1 MRKTYEMV
9 TCADGFSVSIQAG
22 KFNYSEPKTDTS
34 HAYESVELG
43 YPSRPCIFIKD
54 YAEDPDDLTGS
65 VYGYV
70 PAHIVRKMIAAHGGI
85 VSGECP
91 PLVESG

>member
-1 MRKTYEMV
+1 MARFEMV
-9 TCADGFSVSIQAG
+9 TCADGFTVSIQAG
-22 KFNYSEPKTDTS
+22 LGHYSESELDGSKT
-34 HAYESVELG
+34 YKSVELG
-43 YPSRPCIFIKD
+43 FPNRPCIFIKD
-54 YAEDPDDLTGS
+54 YAEDPDDLTGT

>member
-1 MRKTYEMV
+1 MRETYEMV
-9 TCADGFSVSIQAG
+9 QYADGFTVSIQAG
-22 KFNYSEPKTDTS
+22 STFYCEPRS
-34 HAYESVELG
+34 NAVGAYESVELG
-43 YPSRPCIFIKD
+43 FPNRPCIFIKD
-54 YAEDPDDLTGS
+54 YAEDPENPTGS

-70 PAHIVRKMIAAHGGI
+70 PAHVVRKMIAAHGGI

>member
-9 TCADGFSVSIQAG
+9 TCTDGFTVSIQAG
-22 KFNYSEPKTDTS
+22 KYNYSEPRS
-34 HAYESVELG
+34 NAVSVYESVELG
-43 YPSRPCIFIKD
+43 FPSKPCAFIKD
-54 YAEDPDDLTGS
+54 YAEDPENLTGT

-91 PLVESG
+91 PLVE

>member
-1 MRKTYEMV
+1 MARFEMV

-22 KFNYSEPKTDTS
+22 LGHYSESELDGSKT
-34 HAYESVELG
+34 YKSVELG
-43 YPSRPCIFIKD
+43 FPNRPCIFIKD
-54 YAEDPDDLTGS
+54 YAEDPDDLTGT

-70 PAHIVRKMIAAHGGI
+70 PAHIVRKMIAGHGGI
-85 VSGECP
+85 VSRECP

>member
-1 MRKTYEMV
+1 MV
-9 TCADGFSVSIQAG
+9 QCADGFTVSIQASS
-22 KFNYSEPKTDTS
+22 NHYCIPKSDATS
-34 HAYESVELG
+34 AYESVELG
-43 YPSRPCIFIKD
+43 FPNRPCMFIKD
-54 YAEDPDDLTGS
+54 YAEDRANLTGT

-91 PLVESG
+91 PLVG